1 VPSVRIPS
9 SASGSRFGPVL
20 RPAAGS
26 LFCFRYA
33 ALRVTVSIYD
43 GPSVN
48 AELRPWEQG
57 PLARFAKGDP
67 SS

>member
-1 VPSVRIPS
+1 MGDL
-9 SASGSRFGPVL
+9 SASYPVFCSGSRFGPVL

-26 LFCFRYA
+26 LFCLGSA
-33 ALRVTVSIYD
+33 ALRVTVSIFD

-57 PLARFAKGDP
+57 PLARLREG
-67 SS
+67 